1 MTAVVVASII
11 VNALLLTGI
20 ATIIGVL
27 IGQYIFGIDPSGP
40 GDVMLVLAIV
50 MFFVSVLML
59 VRMWWYAQ
67 GNVTG
72 IPLIDE
78 ANIQVAEQY
87 RSWFT

>member
-1 MTAVVVASII
+1 MTAIASIL
-11 VNALLLTGI
+11 VNTVILTAI
-20 ATIIGVL
+20 ATIIGLV
-27 IGQYIFGIDPSGP
+27 IGEYIFGLDPSGP
-40 GDVMLVLAIV
+40 GDCMLILAIV
-50 MFFVSVLML
+50 MFLVSALML
-59 VRMWWYAQ
+59 VGMWWYAQ